1 MKILFI
7 SRAYPPIVGGI
18 ENQNFE
24 LGKWLGKIADVKI
37 IANRRGK
44 IFLPFFLP
52 FATLSALLNLRKYD
66 ALLLGDG
73 VLGIVGWI
81 IKLFYQ
87 KPVICVVHGLD
98 LTFKSGIY
106 QELWVGKFIKS
117 LDKLIAVGN
126 ETVKIAIEKGI
137 SEKKVVFIPN
147 GVDPEK
153 FSGNYRREDL
163 EKIIGE
169 KAENKN
175 FILTSGRL
183 AKRKGVAW
191 FIRNVLPKLPKNII
205 YIVAGDGPD
214 KENIESAVKEKN
226 IHNRVNLMGYVSDE
240 TRNVLLH
247 TCDIFVQPNI
257 KVPGDMEGFGIS
269 VIEAAASKIPVVASS
284 LEGLKDA
291 ILEGQSGFLVES
303 KNAEAWI
310 KKINE
315 LLADDNFRQEFG
327 EKARRFVTENFGW
340 EKIAERYLEEVKNV
354 VNFKAQISNDKS
366 NSND

>member
-18 ENQNFE
+18 ENQNYE

-44 IFLPFFLP
+44 IFLPLFLP
-52 FATLSALLNLRKYD
+52 FATLYTLLNLRKYD
-66 ALLLGDG
+66 VLLLGDG

-81 IKLFYQ
+81 IKLFYR

-98 LTFKSGIY
+98 LTFKSGVY
-106 QELWVGKFIKS
+106 QKLWVGKFIKK

-126 ETVKIAIEKGI
+126 ETVKVAIVKGI
-137 SEKKVVFIPN
+137 PKEKVVFIPN

-153 FSGNYRREDL
+153 LLENYSREDL

-169 KAENKN
+169 KTENKK

-191 FIRNVLPKLPKNII
+191 FIINVMPKLPENVI

-214 KENIESAVKEKN
+214 KENIENAIKENNFQNKVKLLK
-226 IHNRVNLMGYVSDE
+226 YVSDK
-240 TRNVLLH
+240 TRNILLH

-269 VIEAAASKIPVVASS
+269 VLEAVASKIPVIASS

-291 ILEGQSGFLVES
+291 ILEGRNGFLVES
-303 KNAEAWI
+303 ENTEMWV
-310 KKINE
+310 KKVNE
-315 LLADDNFRQEFG
+315 LLSDDNFRQEFG
-327 EKARRFVTENFGW
+327 EKARRFVVDNFRW
-340 EKIAERYLEEVKNV
+340 EKIAGKYMEEIGKVLKNS
-354 VNFKAQISNDKS
+354 KD
-366 NSND
+366 